1 MEKIKKKIDI
11 DAIVILLIL
20 LLPFLDIYKSI
31 IGNKI
36 EIMGISLI
44 EIFNFMYTF
53 VLLLILIIKAKKEN
67 TKLIKSGTL
76 IGIIAIFGIY
86 MVGHTINI
94 LRFNSDLIATS
105 NINYVI
111 EAYHIVKS
119 YVLPIILLFV
129 FAKINIEP
137 QKIVKALSFLGLV
150 ISLIIIVTNVLKVSL
165 VAYSSYYENTTT
177 IEGSIFNW
185 GKNLANCNDVNLYT
199 SRGLFYSANQ
209 MSAILAGL
217 TFVSAMLA
225 LKSNK
230 IGYYISLLLKC
241 IALLMISTKTAL
253 FAIFL
258 SIIYILAYGVFERI
272 VLKENILKLKSIISC
287 AIIIIVMSS
296 LYMISPVRYKLK
308 NYVNTNIS
316 DMSNSQITQ
325 DPLGEEGSNIINNDK
340 TITIA
345 QKLKNYSSSFGI
357 PPEYIE
363 FYPVDE
369 NIEFWSDIIDNNA
382 AKTGNFRKLKSLIY
396 ENILQKNNQALDRI
410 FGIGY
415 TSNFPELERDV
426 LSQNIL
432 FGYIGTIIFVIPFFI
447 LALVCLAKMGVH
459 LKDNLNAENYGLLAG
474 TLYILISSLYTGH
487 IFGIFIPSAVLAI
500 MLGTLTY
507 STRKVA
513 LENNENSKEKYCT
526 KPELEKKN

>member
-1 MEKIKKKIDI
+1 MEKIKKKIDL

-20 LLPFLDIYKSI
+20 LLPFLDIYKSV
-31 IGNKI
+31 IGNRI

-53 VLLLILIIKAKKEN
+53 ALLLILIIKTKKEN
-67 TKLIKSGTL
+67 KRIIKPSTL
-76 IGIIAIFGIY
+76 ILIIVIFGIY

-105 NINYVI
+105 NINYII
-111 EAYHIVKS
+111 EAYHIIKS

-137 QKIVKALSFLGLV
+137 KKIVKALSFLGLV
-150 ISLIIIVTNVLKVSL
+150 ISLIIITTNVLKVSF

-177 IEGSIFNW
+177 IEGSIFSW
-185 GKNLANCNDVNLYT
+185 GKNLENCKDVNLYT

-217 TFVSAMLA
+217 TFVSAMVA
-225 LKSNK
+225 LRNNK
-230 IGYYISLLLKC
+230 IRYYVSLLLKC

-258 SIIYILAYGVFERI
+258 SIIYILAYGIFERI
-272 VLKENILKLKSIISC
+272 VLKESILKLKSVIGC
-287 AIIIIVMSS
+287 TIIIIVMSS
-296 LYMISPVRYKLK
+296 LYMISPVRYKLN
-308 NYVNTNIS
+308 NYANTNIS
-316 DMSNSQITQ
+316 NMGNSQTEQ
-325 DPLGEEGSNIINNDK
+325 DPLNEEDSNTINNDK

-369 NIEFWSDIIDNNA
+369 NIEFWSDIIDDNA

-396 ENILQKNNQALDRI
+396 ENILQKNNQSLDKWL
-410 FGIGY
+410 GIGY

-432 FGYIGTIIFVIPFFI
+432 FGYAGTIILVIPFFV
-447 LALVCLAKMGVH
+447 LALVCLIKMGVH

-474 TLYILISSLYTGH
+474 ISYILISSVYTGH
-487 IFGIFIPSAVLAI
+487 IFGIFIPSTILAI
-500 MLGTLTY
+500 MIGTLM
-507 STRKVA
+507 
-513 LENNENSKEKYCT
+513 NSIKE
-526 KPELEKKN
+526 EKNK